1 METAAGVAHTAGKPR
16 RGPMRGL
23 IIVSP
28 GGAEH
33 IFEPVE
39 GDPQT

>member
-1 METAAGVAHTAGKPR
+1 
-16 RGPMRGL
+16 MRGL